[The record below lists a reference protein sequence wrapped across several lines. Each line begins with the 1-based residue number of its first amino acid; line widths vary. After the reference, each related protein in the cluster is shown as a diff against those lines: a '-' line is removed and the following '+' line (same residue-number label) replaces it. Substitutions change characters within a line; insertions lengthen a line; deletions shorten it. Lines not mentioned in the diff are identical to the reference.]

1 MLPNCHLKIETF
13 AIVISTHG
21 SNRILYIM
29 RRKCHNIVLKS
40 NENNML
46 VFIAHKSL
54 SLGYNILGEFTHK
67 PSPKYDAKLSSRGF
81 LSS

>member
-1 MLPNCHLKIETF
+1 
-13 AIVISTHG
+13 
-21 SNRILYIM
+21 
-29 RRKCHNIVLKS
+29 
-40 NENNML
+40 ML